1 MNNRTIEQTQKIV
14 HQETKRK
21 EQKKTDTLTDG
32 QIVTQ
37 KKQRKEQ
44 LTHNLSM
51 IILLGYLSIR

>member
-37 KKQRKEQ
+37 KNREK
-44 LTHNLSM
+44 NN
-51 IILLGYLSIR
+51 